1 MVTRLLFGEN
11 LLLVETGGED
21 DSSPSLSLTF
31 GTRPMHGDTE
41 RKSVFFLH
49 FFLNGVVDRCGDRDR
64 DLNGHDVTVENGH
77 QP

>member
-31 GTRPMHGDTE
+31 VTRPMHGDTE
-41 RKSVFFLH
+41 RKSAFFYG
-49 FFLNGVVDRCGDRDR
+49 FFFWNGVVDRCGDRDR
-64 DLNGHDVTVENGH
+64 DEWTRHHG
-77 QP
+77 